1 MSSMQPAKHA
11 KINITLLEKINIFF
25 WDHWFG
31 SHCLFTQSGVIASIH
46 LDFILEP
53 RVQQGAFAPMGGE
66 RHRLE
71 PDRHGRR
78 SVPLLG
84 GVVVGRDQRRDLPRR
99 LRHLLIQ
106 PRPGVGPLRRSRLSL
121 ELQLFFLQQEAQ
133 AHRFLHLQSREVS
146 IGPSWLESRLT
157 SSVCSPF
164 NVDSSYPTDFIMDE
178 DDLAY

>member
-1 MSSMQPAKHA
+1 MSSMQPPKHA

-31 SHCLFTQSGVIASIH
+31 SHCLFTPPGVIASIH
-46 LDFILEP
+46 LDFFLEP

-84 GVVVGRDQRRDLPRR
+84 ASLWVAINDE
-99 LRHLLIQ
+99 I
-106 PRPGVGPLRRSRLSL
+106 SL
-121 ELQLFFLQQEAQ
+121 EDCD
-133 AHRFLHLQSREVS
+133 
-146 IGPSWLESRLT
+146 IY
-157 SSVCSPF
+157 
-164 NVDSSYPTDFIMDE
+164 SYNP
-178 DDLAY
+178 DLASDPFGEVGCLWSFNYFFYNKRLKRIVFFTCRAVK

>member
-1 MSSMQPAKHA
+1 
-11 KINITLLEKINIFF
+11 
-25 WDHWFG
+25 
-31 SHCLFTQSGVIASIH
+31 
-46 LDFILEP
+46 
-53 RVQQGAFAPMGGE
+53 MGGE

-106 PRPGVGPLRRSRLSL
+106 PRPSVGPLRRSRLSL

-133 AHRFLHLQSREVS
+133 AHRFLHLQSRESVQRRFEL
-146 IGPSWLESRLT
+146 PDRLHHGRRR
-157 SSVCSPF
+157 SGLLIDVRLS
-164 NVDSSYPTDFIMDE
+164 
-178 DDLAY
+178 